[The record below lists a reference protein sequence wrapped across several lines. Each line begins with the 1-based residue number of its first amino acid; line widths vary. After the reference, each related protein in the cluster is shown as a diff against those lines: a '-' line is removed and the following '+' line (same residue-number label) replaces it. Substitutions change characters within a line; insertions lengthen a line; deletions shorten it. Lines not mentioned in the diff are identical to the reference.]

1 MSRRHYHS
9 IASRIYVVSITVRL
23 HIAFLWQQVGL
34 LEPANRLSDARK
46 RSKVERTLRAWVGIL
61 PTLKVFLVITCHP
74 KSSGVTRN
82 ERARN
87 NNCDGRPLHTY
98 FIFEG
103 IIFQALASI
112 SSLVLHYRLNAFCN
126 HFRYFSYYCV

>member
-1 MSRRHYHS
+1 
-9 IASRIYVVSITVRL
+9 
-23 HIAFLWQQVGL
+23 L

-61 PTLKVFLVITCHP
+61 PTLKVFLVITRHP

-87 NNCDGRPLHTY
+87 KNYVMD
-98 FIFEG
+98 
-103 IIFQALASI
+103 ALYI
-112 SSLVLHYRLNAFCN
+112 HILYLRV
-126 HFRYFSYYCV
+126 